1 MNFIST
7 VLSVIARPKEDG
19 GYDIISGHR
28 ECHTSEKAGL
38 ETIPTIVRDLDDD
51 EATIIMVDSNL
62 QRESLLPSERA
73 KAYKMKFDAIRRSA
87 GRPRKEGTVVSPFWG
102 DLHSSQILFDIFI

>member
-7 VLSVIARPKEDG
+7 VLSVIDRPKEDG
-19 GYDIISGHR
+19 GYEIISGHR
-28 ECHTSEKAGL
+28 RCHASEKAGL
-38 ETIPTIVRDLDDD
+38 ETIPTIVSDLDD

-102 DLHSSQILFDIFI
+102 DLQQFPDSF